1 MSHFLELSPP
11 IFNKLFNM
19 IEDPISI
26 LENGVFVECNDATV
40 KMLRMNSREDLIGK
54 TPWELSP
61 EYQPD
66 GLLSVEKAKMMIAK
80 CLAGG
85 SNRFEWEHTR
95 FDGSLFTAEIVLTP
109 VPEMDIETVFV
120 IWRDIT
126 DNVKVKKAVE
136 EAEAKYKIIT
146 EDAPT
151 AILIHQ
157 EGKWIY
163 ANKAVTE
170 IFGFS
175 SEQILGEDIFR
186 YVHPSQKTQIMTNA
200 AKRLAGESVPERYDM
215 CVVLPSGEEKWLD
228 TKVSIITLSGKRSI
242 LVNCLDITKR
252 VEAERKLRESRERYK
267 TTLNSIGDGVIATDE
282 YGRIQMMN
290 PVAQLLTGW
299 DLSEAKGEP
308 LENVFKITNA
318 FTGETVENLVTK
330 VLKYGEIVGL
340 ANHTVLTTRSGDE
353 YQIADSGSPIKD
365 EFGNIRGVV
374 LVFRDVTEKY
384 VIEEQLR
391 QNQKMEAIGQL
402 ASGLAHDFN
411 NMLAGIIGSAEIVCD
426 FVKGNSEA
434 EAFAG
439 RIKEAALNANN
450 LTRQLLDFSRKTKN
464 EFSEINIMS
473 LVDATLDLVRSSIGS
488 KIVVKKITD
497 HPGLTLKG
505 DRTKL
510 QNAIINLVL
519 NAKDAMPDGG
529 IIELSTSEHTVKEH
543 IVSKHLLPPGKYA
556 LISVKDTGTGIDENI
571 IGRIFDPYFTTK
583 PAGKGTGLGLAM
595 VKKTV
600 IDHKGAV
607 TVSSETGKGSVFEVY
622 LPVDTTDQ

>member
-1 MSHFLELSPP
+1 MSHFLELLPP

-26 LENGVFVECNDATV
+26 LENGVFVECNNATL
-40 KMLRMNSREDLIGK
+40 KMLKMRSREDLIGK

-61 EYQPD
+61 QFQPD
-66 GLLSVEKAKMMIAK
+66 GKGSAEKAKMMIGKSVAE
-80 CLAGG
+80 G
-85 SNRFEWEHTR
+85 SNRFEWEHVR
-95 FDGSLFTAEIVLTP
+95 LDGTVFTAEIVLTP
-109 VPEMDIETVFV
+109 IPEMETETVFV

-126 DNVKVKKAVE
+126 DKVKAKKAIE
-136 EAEAKYKIIT
+136 EAETKYKIIT

-157 EGKWIY
+157 NKKWVY
-163 ANKAVTE
+163 ANKAVE
-170 IFGFS
+170 EMFGLS
-175 SEQILGEDIFR
+175 REKLLGEDIFR
-186 YVHPSQKTQIMTNA
+186 YIHPAQRMQIMTNA
-200 AKRLAGESVPERYDM
+200 TKRIAGESVPERYDM
-215 CVVLPSGEEKWLD
+215 CVITPSGEEKWLD
-228 TKVSIITLSGKRSI
+228 TKVSTITLDGDRAI

-282 YGRIQMMN
+282 HGRIQMMN

-299 DLSEAKGEP
+299 DMSDAKGEP

-318 FTGETVENLVTK
+318 FTGETVENPVTK

-340 ANHTVLTTRSGDE
+340 ANHTVLTARSGDE

-384 VIEEQLR
+384 IVEEQLR

-411 NMLAGIIGSAEIVCD
+411 NMLAGIIGSAEIVAG

-434 EAFAG
+434 EAFTG
-439 RIKEAALNANN
+439 RIREAAMNANN

-464 EFSEINIMS
+464 EYDEINMIS
-473 LVDATLDLVRSSIGS
+473 LVDATLDLVRSSMGS
-488 KIVVKKITD
+488 KVIVKKEIADTA
-497 HPGLTLKG
+497 LAFRG
-505 DRTKL
+505 DRIRV
-510 QNAIINLVL
+510 QNALINLIF
-519 NAKDAMPDGG
+519 NARDAMPDGG
-529 IIELSTSEHTVKEH
+529 VIELSASEHAVKEH
-543 IVSKHLLPPGKYA
+543 VVTKHLLPPGKYA
-556 LISVKDTGTGIDENI
+556 VISVKDTGTGIDENI

-595 VKKTV
+595 VRKTV

-607 TVSSETGKGSVFEVY
+607 TVSSEPGKGSVFEVY
-622 LPVDTTDQ
+622 LPM